1 MFHSARLKLTAWY
14 LLIIMTISLSFSGV
28 IYVGLTRE
36 LERGWRRMEI
46 RKRAE
51 DLGIPLPG
59 FFSLRPE
66 DLPRRLKDFSPR
78 YFLTEDLKETKRRVL
93 RNLLAVNGGIFIL
106 AGISGWFLAGKTLK
120 PIEQALEEQKRF
132 VADASHEL
140 RTPLA
145 ALKTSNEVAL
155 KDKKLTLGEAKKL
168 IKSNLEEIE
177 SLETLTNNLL
187 TLASLEE
194 NGQKLNFQ
202 KVDIKNIVDSTYQ
215 KILPLGL
222 EKKIKIKIESSGG
235 KIFGDEESLKKM
247 ILIFLDNA
255 VKYTPE
261 GGKIWLKTWQEK
273 GKLILEIKDTGIGI
287 SEADLPHIFERF
299 YRADKARAKGGFG
312 LGLALAK
319 RIIELHHGSVK
330 VVSRVGKGTTFT
342 IMLPLK
348 PS

>member
-1 MFHSARLKLTAWY
+1 VFRAARIKLTFWY
-14 LLIIMTISLSFSGV
+14 LLIIMSISLVFSGI
-28 IYVGLTRE
+28 IYRITTKE
-36 LERGWRRMEI
+36 LEIGFKGIQQRFWEDEEFGPFLRLPRRME
-46 RKRAE
+46 
-51 DLGIPLPG
+51 
-59 FFSLRPE
+59 
-66 DLPRRLKDFSPR
+66 RLKPLFAK
-78 YFLTEDLKETKRRVL
+78 DLEQAKRRIIWRLV
-93 RNLLAVNGGIFIL
+93 AINGMIFVFS
-106 AGISGWFLAGKTLK
+106 ATAGWFLAGKTLK
-120 PIEQALEEQKRF
+120 PIQQALEEQKRF

-155 KDKKLTLGEAKKL
+155 KDKKLSLGEAKKL

-177 SLETLTNNLL
+177 NLETLTNNLL

-194 NGQKLNFQ
+194 NGRKLSFQ
-202 KVDIKNIVDSTYQ
+202 KVDIKKIIDSTYQ
-215 KILPLGL
+215 KILPLTL

-235 KIFGDEESLKKM
+235 KIFGDEESLEKM

-255 VKYTPE
+255 VKYTPK
-261 GGKIWLKTWQEK
+261 GGKVWLKTWQEK
-273 GKLILEIKDTGIGI
+273 GKLVLEIKDTGIGI

-330 VVSRVGKGTTFT
+330 VVSKVGKGTTFT
-342 IMLPLK
+342 VRLPLK
-348 PS
+348 TS